1 MDNVFQVH
9 ERTEEM
15 DFLLLVIRKLLRTNS
30 QSVKVGS
37 KYILLL
43 FLGRINFYVFDL
55 QRACSKE
62 LTLKCVIIF
71 Y

>member
-43 FLGRINFYVFDL
+43 FCARINFYTFFLIYKGHV
-55 QRACSKE
+55 
-62 LTLKCVIIF
+62 LKNLP
-71 Y
+71 

>member
-1 MDNVFQVH
+1 MKLSIKGKYCKKEEHELMKIIVDNVFQVH

-37 KYILLL
+37 
-43 FLGRINFYVFDL
+43 N
-55 QRACSKE
+55 
-62 LTLKCVIIF
+62 IF
-71 Y
+71 